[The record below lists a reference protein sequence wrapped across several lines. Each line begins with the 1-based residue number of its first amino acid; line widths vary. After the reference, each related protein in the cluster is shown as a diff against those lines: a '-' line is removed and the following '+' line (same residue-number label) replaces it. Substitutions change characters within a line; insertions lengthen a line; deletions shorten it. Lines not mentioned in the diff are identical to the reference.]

1 MTVTASSHRALP
13 VNPRTLAQ
21 RIRPRLRNQRTGN
34 GLPRVL
40 LVEAVP
46 EWPYDPILTVD
57 DKLQVRVVACRSV
70 LAVWEQVADAHDLP
84 TVLLTDLSEQ
94 DLGIGILSRVHQH
107 RIIDMKPWTLIREAF
122 GARQSDSRLE
132 DLPWAGR
139 ALLEA
144 TPPGGW
150 PQLPGIVLQRD
161 TALRHLTV
169 ERFQLGR
176 LGTAA
181 EDIDP
186 ATLLRWSALPAA
198 PQALS
203 ALSAAERV
211 GLLGWLGDEFGPAL
225 RMLAA
230 LHDVGHVTDT
240 LPLGL
245 VCGALWAADDPE
257 SLRAQGRVEQY
268 LGGIHLDRDVVAAFA
283 AAAHET
289 MLGLLSDGA
298 ALTGHTGRDPRQP
311 GHTGRTGRDPRQ
323 PGHTGRAGR
332 DPRQPGHPEADPRQP
347 GHTGLDPRQLGY
359 TVLDRAEELL
369 LGFAATGAA
378 RHSDILRASF
388 THRLGEVARALGD
401 TVTRRQV
408 LPETLPAAA
417 EAVARLAAHRLAA
430 HYPHRVERA
439 EMALR
444 LARWLAE
451 PAAPPPGVAEG
462 IGRQVA
468 QWSWVD
474 LALEHVWTGED
485 AHAELAA
492 TYRLIH
498 DQVRQRRRD
507 LDRDFAARLAE
518 WTAAGGGGTAE
529 LLTVETVLSRV
540 VAPVVREENRPV
552 LVVVVDGMTA
562 AIAADLADQ
571 LTRQGWLEY
580 DPLAVRPGRK
590 ADPRRRGVV
599 AALPTVTAVSR
610 TSLLAGELR
619 AGGQSEERA
628 AFERN
633 PLWQGRPAS
642 LFHKSTLTG
651 DAGEVLSDK
660 LIQALG
666 DPGTVVG
673 VVVNTVDD
681 ALRYGRESADAG
693 WRLDNLGA
701 LRALLDYARYQGRA
715 VIVTSDHGHVLDR
728 DTSARPIAADPASAR
743 HRTDP
748 APAGDGEVALAGP
761 RVVADGG
768 RVVALWDP
776 QLRYLPR
783 QAGYHG
789 GASLAEVTVP
799 LLALLPLGA
808 AAPPGWRLLGP
819 QQPAWWTAATPDGTV
834 PGQAL
839 PAAPTSPAGRATAA
853 TGRGTPPTRRERSG
867 ARRSVP
873 APEPGSTLF
882 DLPAVEEVTGTAP
895 PGGGAAPQRAEG
907 PGALVDAL
915 LGSEMFEAQ
924 HSLTPRKVPIGK
936 IRGALTA
943 LLDAN
948 GVLPAVLVA
957 EKAGEQPARATGFVT
972 TLQRI
977 FNVDNFPVL
986 SLVDDGRTVRLDLAL
1001 LREQFQLPPS
1011 SAGRR
1016 S

>member
-13 VNPRTLAQ
+13 VNPRTLGQ
-21 RIRPRLRNQRTGN
+21 RIKPRLRNHRTG
-34 GLPRVL
+34 PARML

-46 EWPYDPILTVD
+46 EWPYDPILSID
-57 DKLQVRVVACRSV
+57 DKLQVRVVACRSI
-70 LAVWEQVADAHDLP
+70 LAVWEQVAEPHDLP
-84 TVLLTDLSEQ
+84 IVLLTDLSEQ
-94 DLGIGILSRVHQH
+94 ELGIGILSRVHQH

-122 GARQSDSRLE
+122 GARQSDPRLE
-132 DLPWAGR
+132 ELPWAGR

-169 ERFQLGR
+169 ERLQLGR

-186 ATLLRWSALPAA
+186 ATLLRWSALPFA

-203 ALSAAERV
+203 ALPDAERA
-211 GLLGWLGDEFGPAL
+211 GLLGWLGDEFGPAM
-225 RMLAA
+225 RVLAA
-230 LHDVGHVTDT
+230 LHEVGHVTDT

-245 VCGALWAADDPE
+245 VCGALWAADDPD

-268 LGGIHLDRDVVAAFA
+268 LGGVHLDRDVVAAFA

-289 MLGLLSDGA
+289 MLGLLSGA
-298 ALTGHTGRDPRQP
+298 TGRDGGP
-311 GHTGRTGRDPRQ
+311 GREGGPGRDD
-323 PGHTGRAGR
+323 GIGRVAG
-332 DPRQPGHPEADPRQP
+332 GA
-347 GHTGLDPRQLGY
+347 DPRQLGHI
-359 TVLDRAEELL
+359 VLDRAEELL

-378 RHSDILRASF
+378 RHSDILRSSF
-388 THRLGEVARALGD
+388 THRLGEVARALSR

-408 LPETLPAAA
+408 LPEALPAAA
-417 EAVARLAAHRLAA
+417 AAVAHLAEHRLAA

-444 LARWLAE
+444 LARWLTE
-451 PAAPPPGVAEG
+451 PAPPPLGVAEG
-462 IGRQVA
+462 IGRQVE

-474 LALEHVWTGED
+474 LALEHVWIGED

-498 DQVRQRRRD
+498 DQAQHRRRE
-507 LDRDFAARLAE
+507 LDAAFATQLAT
-518 WTAAGGGGTAE
+518 WTASGGGAGD
-529 LLTVETVLSRV
+529 LLTVETVLARV
-540 VAPVVREENRPV
+540 VVPVVREENRPV
-552 LVVVVDGMTA
+552 LVVMVDGMTA

-580 DPLAVRPGRK
+580 DALASRPGRK
-590 ADPRRRGVV
+590 TDPRRRGVV
-599 AALPTVTAVSR
+599 AALPTVTTVSR
-610 TSLLAGELR
+610 TSLLAGALR
-619 AGGQSEERA
+619 EGGQSEERT
-628 AFERN
+628 AFEHN
-633 PLWQGRPAS
+633 PLWQGRPAK
-642 LFHKSTLTG
+642 LFHKSTLQG
-651 DAGEVLSDK
+651 DAGEVLNDK
-660 LIQALG
+660 LVQALS

-693 WRLDNLGA
+693 WRIDNLGA

-715 VIVTSDHGHVLDR
+715 VILTSDHGHVLDR
-728 DTSARPIAADPASAR
+728 DTTSRSVVDPASAR

-748 APAGDGEVALAGP
+748 APATDGEIELTGP

-776 QLRYLPR
+776 RLRYLPR

-789 GASLAEVTVP
+789 GVSLAEVTVP

-819 QQPAWWTAATPDGTV
+819 QQPAWWTVPLGAPPDAVTAGPESAAATIPP
-834 PGQAL
+834 PGQA
-839 PAAPTSPAGRATAA
+839 APP
-853 TGRGTPPTRRERSG
+853 RRERSG
-867 ARRSVP
+867 TRRNTRD
-873 APEPGSTLF
+873 PEPGTTLF
-882 DLPAVEEVTGTAP
+882 ELPAVETVVEAAP
-895 PGGGAAPQRAEG
+895 PAGAVRPEG
-907 PGALVDAL
+907 PAALVDAL
-915 LGSEMFEAQ
+915 LASEMFEAQ

-957 EKAGEQPARATGFVT
+957 EKAGEQPVRATGFVT

-1001 LREQFQLPPS
+1001 LREQFQLPGS
-1011 SAGRR
+1011 GRR
-1016 S
+1016 W

>member
-1 MTVTASSHRALP
+1 VTVTASSPRALP
-13 VNPRTLAQ
+13 VNPHTLAQ
-21 RIRPRLRNQRTGN
+21 QVKRRLRSHR
-34 GLPRVL
+34 PDRDPDPVL
-40 LVEAVP
+40 LVNAAPV
-46 EWPYDPILTVD
+46 WPYDPILPVD
-57 DKLQVRVVACRSV
+57 PKLRVRVVACVST
-70 LAVWEQVADAHDLP
+70 LAVWEQLAEPRDLP
-84 TVLLTDLSEQ
+84 TVVLTDLSEEE
-94 DLGIGILSRVHQH
+94 LGTGILSRAHLRRVF
-107 RIIDMKPWTLIREAF
+107 DMEPWALIREAF

-132 DLPWAGR
+132 ELSWAGR
-139 ALLEA
+139 ALIEA

-150 PQLPGIVLQRD
+150 PQLPGIVLQRG

-169 ERFQLGR
+169 ERLRLAQ

-186 ATLLRWSALPAA
+186 AALLRWSALPVA
-198 PQALS
+198 PQALN
-203 ALSAAERV
+203 ALSEAERT

-225 RMLAA
+225 RVLAA
-230 LHDVGHVTDT
+230 LHEVGHVTDT

-245 VCGALWAADDPE
+245 VCGALWTADDPD
-257 SLRAQGRVEQY
+257 SLRAQGRVDQY
-268 LGGIHLDRDVVAAFA
+268 LGGIHLAPDVVAAFA

-289 MLGLLSDGA
+289 MVGLLSD
-298 ALTGHTGRDPRQP
+298 TTGRD
-311 GHTGRTGRDPRQ
+311 GGTGRDNPARR
-323 PGHTGRAGR
+323 GAG
-332 DPRQPGHPEADPRQP
+332 EV
-347 GHTGLDPRQLGY
+347 DPRQLGH

-378 RHSDILRASF
+378 RHSDILRSSF
-388 THRLGEVARALGD
+388 THRLGEVAQVLGR
-401 TVTRRQV
+401 TVKGGRV
-408 LPETLPAAA
+408 LPEALPAAGKA
-417 EAVARLAAHRLAA
+417 FDHLAAHRLAP
-430 HYPHRVERA
+430 HYSHRVERA

-444 LARWLAE
+444 LVRWLTSPAE
-451 PAAPPPGVAEG
+451 APLGVAEG
-462 IGRQVA
+462 IGRQVE

-474 LALEHVWTGED
+474 LALEHVWIGED
-485 AHAELAA
+485 AHAGLAA

-498 DQVRQRRRD
+498 DQAQHRRRE
-507 LDRDFAARLAE
+507 LDRAFATHLAN
-518 WTAAGGGGTAE
+518 WTASGGKPGD

-540 VAPVVREENRPV
+540 VASVVREDSRPV

-571 LTRQGWLEY
+571 LTRGGWLEY
-580 DPLAVRPGRK
+580 DPLATRPGRK
-590 ADPRRRGVV
+590 TDARRRGVV
-599 AALPTVTAVSR
+599 AALPTVTTVSR
-610 TSLLAGELR
+610 TSLLAGALR
-619 AGGQSEERA
+619 EGGQSEERA

-633 PLWQGRPAS
+633 PLWQGRPAL
-642 LFHKSTLTG
+642 LFHKSTLQG

-660 LIQALG
+660 LIHALS
-666 DPGTVVG
+666 DPRTVVG

-693 WRLDNLGA
+693 WRIDNLGA

-715 VIVTSDHGHVLDR
+715 VIITSDHGHVLDR
-728 DTSARPIAADPASAR
+728 NTSSRPVVEPASAR

-748 APAGDGEVALAGP
+748 APAGDGEIELAGP
-761 RVVADGG
+761 RVIVDGG

-776 QLRYLPR
+776 RARYLPR

-819 QQPAWWTAATPDGTV
+819 QQPEWWSSATVEPAPDTAVESGM
-834 PGQAL
+834 
-839 PAAPTSPAGRATAA
+839 PAVAAG
-853 TGRGTPPTRRERSG
+853 PVRRERPA
-867 ARRSVP
+867 ARRNLP
-873 APEPGSTLF
+873 APEPGTTLF
-882 DLPAVEEVTGTAP
+882 ELPAAEPPVEAAP
-895 PGGGAAPQRAEG
+895 PAVPAAPEG
-907 PGALVDAL
+907 HSGLVDAL

-924 HSLTPRKVPIGK
+924 HSLTPRKVPISK

-957 EKAGEQPARATGFVT
+957 EKAGEQPGRATGFVT

-1001 LREQFQLPPS
+1001 LREQFQLPG
-1011 SAGRR
+1011 AGRR

>member
-1 MTVTASSHRALP
+1 MTVTASSPRALP
-13 VNPRTLAQ
+13 VNPHTLAQ
-21 RIRPRLRNQRTGN
+21 QVKRRLRSHRPGRD
-34 GLPRVL
+34 PDPVL
-40 LVEAVP
+40 LVNAAPV
-46 EWPYDPILTVD
+46 WPYDPILTID
-57 DKLQVRVVACRSV
+57 PKLRVRVVACVST
-70 LAVWEQVADAHDLP
+70 LAVWEQLADPRELP
-84 TVLLTDLSEQ
+84 TVVLTDLSEEE
-94 DLGIGILSRVHQH
+94 LGTGILSRAYQLRVF
-107 RIIDMKPWTLIREAF
+107 DMEPWALIREAF

-132 DLPWAGR
+132 KLSWAGR

-150 PQLPGIVLQRD
+150 PQLTGIVLQRG

-169 ERFQLGR
+169 ERLRLAQ

-186 ATLLRWSALPAA
+186 AVLLRWSALPVA
-198 PQALS
+198 PQALN
-203 ALSAAERV
+203 ALPEAERT

-225 RMLAA
+225 RVLAA
-230 LHDVGHVTDT
+230 LHEVGHVTDT

-245 VCGALWAADDPE
+245 VCGALWTADDPD
-257 SLRAQGRVEQY
+257 SLRAQGRVDQY
-268 LGGIHLDRDVVAAFA
+268 LGGIQLAPDVVAAFA
-283 AAAHET
+283 AAANET
-289 MLGLLSDGA
+289 MVGLLSNA
-298 ALTGHTGRDPRQP
+298 AGPDAG
-311 GHTGRTGRDPRQ
+311 
-323 PGHTGRAGR
+323 AGR
-332 DPRQPGHPEADPRQP
+332 DNGARREAGDV
-347 GHTGLDPRQLGY
+347 DPRQLGH

-378 RHSDILRASF
+378 RHSDILRSSF
-388 THRLGEVARALGD
+388 THRLGEVAQALSR
-401 TVTRRQV
+401 TVKGGNV
-408 LPETLPAAA
+408 LPEALPAARQ
-417 EAVARLAAHRLAA
+417 AVAHLAEHRLAP

-444 LARWLAE
+444 LVRWLAG
-451 PAAPPPGVAEG
+451 PVDSPLGVAEG
-462 IGRQVA
+462 IGRQVE

-474 LALEHVWTGED
+474 LALDHVWIGED
-485 AHAELAA
+485 AHAGLAA
-492 TYRLIH
+492 TYRTIH
-498 DQVRQRRRD
+498 DQAQHRRRE
-507 LDRDFAARLAE
+507 LDRAFATHLAN
-518 WTAAGGGGTAE
+518 WTASGGRPGD

-540 VAPVVREENRPV
+540 VAPVVREDNRPV

-571 LTRQGWLEY
+571 LTRGGWLEY
-580 DPLAVRPGRK
+580 DPLASRPGRK
-590 ADPRRRGVV
+590 TDARRRGVV
-599 AALPTVTAVSR
+599 AALPTVTTVSR
-610 TSLLAGELR
+610 TSLLAGALR
-619 AGGQSEERA
+619 EGGQSEERA

-633 PLWQGRPAS
+633 PLWQGRPAL
-642 LFHKSTLTG
+642 LFHKSTLQG

-660 LIQALG
+660 LIQALS
-666 DPGTVVG
+666 DPRTVVG

-693 WRLDNLGA
+693 WRIDNLGA

-715 VIVTSDHGHVLDR
+715 VIITSDHGHVLDR
-728 DTSARPIAADPASAR
+728 DTSSRPVVEPASAR

-748 APAGDGEVALAGP
+748 APATDGEVELTGP
-761 RVVADGG
+761 RVVVDGG

-776 QLRYLPR
+776 RARYLPR

-819 QQPAWWTAATPDGTV
+819 QQPEWWSSATVEPAPDTAAE
-834 PGQAL
+834 
-839 PAAPTSPAGRATAA
+839 S
-853 TGRGTPPTRRERSG
+853 GTPAVAAGPARRERSG
-867 ARRSVP
+867 ARRNIP
-873 APEPGSTLF
+873 APEPGTTLF
-882 DLPAVEEVTGTAP
+882 ELPTAEPPAEAAPPAVPAP
-895 PGGGAAPQRAEG
+895 SEGHGG
-907 PGALVDAL
+907 LVDAL

-924 HSLTPRKVPIGK
+924 HALTPRKVPISK

-977 FNVDNFPVL
+977 FNVDNFAVL
-986 SLVDDGRTVRLDLAL
+986 SLVDDGRTVRLDLPL
-1001 LREQFQLPPS
+1001 LREQFQLPG
-1011 SAGRR
+1011 AGRR
-1016 S
+1016 P

>member
-1 MTVTASSHRALP
+1 MTVSASSRRALP
-13 VNPRTLAQ
+13 VNPHTLAQ
-21 RIRPRLRNQRTGN
+21 RIRRRLRNTRPGN
-34 GLPRVL
+34 GPAPVL
-40 LVEAVP
+40 LVDAVP
-46 EWPYDPILTVD
+46 DWPYDAILTVD
-57 DKLQVRVVACRSV
+57 DKLQVRVVACRST
-70 LAVWEQVADAHDLP
+70 LAIWEQLAEPHDLP
-84 TVLLTDLSEQ
+84 TVLLTDLAEQ
-94 DLGIGILSRVHQH
+94 DLGLGILSRVHQQ
-107 RIIDMKPWTLIREAF
+107 RILSMEPWTLIKEAF
-122 GARQSDSRLE
+122 GARQLDPRLAE
-132 DLPWAGR
+132 LPWAGR

-150 PQLPGIVLQRD
+150 PQLPGIVLHRD

-169 ERFQLGR
+169 ERLHLGR

-186 ATLLRWSALPAA
+186 ATLLRWSALPVA
-198 PQALS
+198 PQALT
-203 ALSAAERV
+203 ALPEAERA

-225 RMLAA
+225 RMLAV

-245 VCGALWAADDPE
+245 VCGALWAADDPD

-268 LGGIHLDRDVVAAFA
+268 LGGIQLDRDGVAAFA

-289 MLGLLSDGA
+289 MLGLLTDA
-298 ALTGHTGRDPRQP
+298 
-311 GHTGRTGRDPRQ
+311 
-323 PGHTGRAGR
+323 AGR
-332 DPRQPGHPEADPRQP
+332 D
-347 GHTGLDPRQLGY
+347 GLDPRQLGHGGPDARQLGPGALDPRQLGH

-378 RHSDILRASF
+378 RHSDILRSSF
-388 THRLGEVARALGD
+388 THRLGEVAEALGR

-408 LPETLPAAA
+408 LPDALPAAA
-417 EAVARLAAHRLAA
+417 TAVARLAAHRLAA

-444 LARWLAE
+444 LARWLTE
-451 PAAPPPGVAEG
+451 PAAPPAGVAEG
-462 IGRQVA
+462 IGRQIE

-492 TYRLIH
+492 TYRLVH
-498 DQVRQRRRD
+498 DQVRQRRRE
-507 LDRDFAARLAE
+507 LDRAFAAHLAD
-518 WTAAGGGGTAE
+518 WTAAGAGGAGD

-540 VAPVVREENRPV
+540 VAPVVREDNRPV

-562 AIAADLADQ
+562 AIAADLAEQ

-590 ADPRRRGVV
+590 TEPRRRGVV
-599 AALPTVTAVSR
+599 AALPTVTTVSR
-610 TSLLAGELR
+610 TSLLSGELR

-628 AFERN
+628 GFERN
-633 PLWQGRPAS
+633 PLWQGRPAK
-642 LFHKSTLTG
+642 LFHKGTLQG

-693 WRLDNLGA
+693 WRIDNLGA

-715 VIVTSDHGHVLDR
+715 VVVSSDHGHVLDR
-728 DTSARPIAADPASAR
+728 DTSAWHGADTRSGCDPDTRSGRDPDPSPRPVADPASAR
-743 HRTDP
+743 HRADP
-748 APAGDGEVALAGP
+748 APATDGEVELVGS
-761 RVVADGG
+761 RVVADGN

-808 AAPPGWRLLGP
+808 AAPPGWRLLSP
-819 QQPAWWTAATPDGTV
+819 QRPAWWTAATDATGP
-834 PGQAL
+834 L
-839 PAAPTSPAGRATAA
+839 SSAPPTQPAGRATSAPGRA
-853 TGRGTPPTRRERSG
+853 TSASGRGAQPSRRERSG
-867 ARRSVP
+867 ARRHTP
-873 APEPGSTLF
+873 TPEQGGTLF
-882 DLPAVEEVTGTAP
+882 ELPAVVESAAEAAP
-895 PGGGAAPQRAEG
+895 PDGPAARPDG
-907 PGALVDAL
+907 PAALVDAL
-915 LGSEMFEAQ
+915 LGSEMFTAQ

-936 IRGALTA
+936 IRGALIA

-957 EKAGEQPARATGFVT
+957 EQAGEQPVRATGFVT

-1001 LREQFQLPPS
+1001 LREQFQLPG

>member
-1 MTVTASSHRALP
+1 MTVTASSPRALP
-13 VNPRTLAQ
+13 VNPHTLAQ
-21 RIRPRLRNQRTGN
+21 QVKRRLRSHRPGRD
-34 GLPRVL
+34 PDPVL
-40 LVEAVP
+40 LVNAAPV
-46 EWPYDPILTVD
+46 WPYDPILTVD
-57 DKLQVRVVACRSV
+57 PKLRVRVVACVST
-70 LAVWEQVADAHDLP
+70 LAIWEQLADPRDLP
-84 TVLLTDLSEQ
+84 TVVLTDLSEEE
-94 DLGIGILSRVHQH
+94 LGTGILSRAHQ
-107 RIIDMKPWTLIREAF
+107 RRVFDMEPWALIREAF

-132 DLPWAGR
+132 ELSWAGR
-139 ALLEA
+139 ALIEA

-150 PQLPGIVLQRD
+150 PQLPGIVLQRG

-169 ERFQLGR
+169 ERLRLAQ

-186 ATLLRWSALPAA
+186 AALLRWSALPVA
-198 PQALS
+198 PQALN
-203 ALSAAERV
+203 ALSEAERT

-225 RMLAA
+225 RVLAA
-230 LHDVGHVTDT
+230 LHEVGHVTDT

-245 VCGALWAADDPE
+245 VCGALWTADDPD
-257 SLRAQGRVEQY
+257 SLRAQGRVDQY
-268 LGGIHLDRDVVAAFA
+268 LGGTHLAPDVVAAFA

-289 MLGLLSDGA
+289 MVGLLSNATRRDGGTRRDGVAGPDAGAGGDNA
-298 ALTGHTGRDPRQP
+298 ARRG
-311 GHTGRTGRDPRQ
+311 
-323 PGHTGRAGR
+323 AG
-332 DPRQPGHPEADPRQP
+332 E
-347 GHTGLDPRQLGY
+347 LDPRQLGH

-378 RHSDILRASF
+378 RHSDILRSSF
-388 THRLGEVARALGD
+388 THRLGEVAQALSR
-401 TVTRRQV
+401 TVKGGTV
-408 LPETLPAAA
+408 LPEALPAAGQ
-417 EAVARLAAHRLAA
+417 AVTHLAAHRLAP

-444 LARWLAE
+444 LVHWLAG
-451 PAAPPPGVAEG
+451 PVDSPLGVAEG

-474 LALEHVWTGED
+474 LALEHVWIGED
-485 AHAELAA
+485 AHAALAA

-498 DQVRQRRRD
+498 DLAQHRRRE
-507 LDRDFAARLAE
+507 LDRAFATHLAN
-518 WTAAGGGGTAE
+518 WTAGGGKPGD

-540 VAPVVREENRPV
+540 VAPVVQEDSRPV

-571 LTRQGWLEY
+571 LTRGGWLEY
-580 DPLAVRPGRK
+580 DPLASRPGRK
-590 ADPRRRGVV
+590 TEARRRGVV
-599 AALPTVTAVSR
+599 AALPTVTTVSR
-610 TSLLAGELR
+610 TSLLAGALR
-619 AGGQSEERA
+619 EGGQSEERA

-633 PLWQGRPAS
+633 PLWQGRPAK
-642 LFHKSTLTG
+642 LFHKSTLQG

-660 LIQALG
+660 LIQALS
-666 DPGTVVG
+666 DPRTVVG

-693 WRLDNLGA
+693 WRIDNLGA

-715 VIVTSDHGHVLDR
+715 VIITSDHGHVLDR
-728 DTSARPIAADPASAR
+728 DTNSRPVVEPASAR

-748 APAGDGEVALAGP
+748 APASDGEIELTGS
-761 RVVADGG
+761 RVVTTGN

-776 QLRYLPR
+776 RARYLPR

-819 QQPAWWTAATPDGTV
+819 QQPEWWSPTVESPPDVPADSPTPAV
-834 PGQAL
+834 A
-839 PAAPTSPAGRATAA
+839 AAPV
-853 TGRGTPPTRRERSG
+853 RRERPG
-867 ARRSVP
+867 ARRSTP
-873 APEPGSTLF
+873 APEPGTTLF
-882 DLPAVEEVTGTAP
+882 ELPTVEPPAAELPADAAP
-895 PGGGAAPQRAEG
+895 PAVPAAPEG
-907 PGALVDAL
+907 HRGLVDAL
-915 LGSEMFEAQ
+915 LGSEMFDAQ
-924 HSLTPRKVPIGK
+924 HSLTPRKVPISK

-948 GVLPAVLVA
+948 GVLPTVLVA

-986 SLVDDGRTVRLDLAL
+986 SLVDDGRTVRLDLTL
-1001 LREQFQLPPS
+1001 LREQFQLPDSGRPS
-1011 SAGRR
+1011 
-1016 S
+1016 